1 MDKLRLQVTSDSLN
15 HSGMMVA
22 ETRLDQN
29 NPGAATELA
38 GRGVFRTDGTV
49 HSDPPQHNDCNQ
61 EEALDEQQLLNP
73 ERHFI
78 VVQVEPDSSHIKE
91 EQEELCISQEGGQF
105 RLKQEAEVFHEG
117 MAQQFN
123 SKGQPAARSLK
134 ICSWNCKGLNQPI
147 KREEVCRARDQVKKE
162 KDPPA
167 DTPRPSRHP
176 IPERSNFPESCTLKR
191 KDRDTAGLSLFE
203 KRLLLALEGES
214 CRTATPPPPPP
225 ASAPDPDEL
234 FFQSL
239 LPSLRRLPE
248 SKKEEVK
255 FQFHKL
261 LFEAGKE

>member
-105 RLKQEAEVFHEG
+105 RLKQEAEVFHE
-117 MAQQFN
+117 
-123 SKGQPAARSLK
+123 
-134 ICSWNCKGLNQPI
+134 
-147 KREEVCRARDQVKKE
+147 EEVCRARDQVKKE